1 MVSRREARLALRQQL
16 RKGGLE
22 SPDFES
28 ACLLEHVLGAS
39 CRLMT
44 RQQLEEPLTGE
55 QAAALHALTRRRLA
69 GEPLQYLLGEWEFY
83 GLPFRVGP
91 GVLIPRQD
99 TEALCE
105 AALAFLRGKPSP
117 RVLDLCAGSGAI
129 GLSLAKLCPQAKVTL
144 ADVSAD
150 ACAVMGKNRRRLG
163 VEAEIVQGDLFAPTA
178 GRRFDLIACNP
189 PYIRAGELDSLQA
202 EVQREPRLA
211 LDGGADG
218 LDVYRRIAA
227 TYKDHLADGGA
238 LFLEIGWDEAEAVR
252 ALFGG
257 GRVLRDLNGRDRVIE
272 IRE

>member
-1 MVSRREARLALRQQL
+1 MLAIAWRAQAARRLEAAGSPDPMADARLLSWGDSLRELAPEEVERLEALL
-16 RKGGLE
+16 
-22 SPDFES
+22 
-28 ACLLEHVLGAS
+28 A
-39 CRLMT
+39 
-44 RQQLEEPLTGE
+44 
-55 QAAALHALTRRRLA
+55 RRLA
-69 GEPLQYLLGEWEFY
+69 GEPVQYVLGSAWFMGLEFY
-83 GLPFRVGP
+83 VDAR
-91 GVLIPRQD
+91 VLIPRQD

-105 AALAFLRGKPSP
+105 AALTFLRGRPAP
-117 RVLDLCAGSGAI
+117 RALDLCAGSGAI

-150 ACAVMGKNRRRLG
+150 ACAVMDKNRRHLG
-163 VEAEIVQGDLFAPTA
+163 VEAEIVEGDLFAPLA

-202 EVQREPRLA
+202 EVQKEPRLA

-227 TYKDHLADGGA
+227 TYKDHLADGGV

>member
-1 MVSRREARLALRQQL
+1 MLAIAWRAQAARRLEAAGSPDPMADARLLSWGDSLREL
-16 RKGGLE
+16 APEEVARLE
-22 SPDFES
+22 
-28 ACLLEHVLGAS
+28 ALLE
-39 CRLMT
+39 
-44 RQQLEEPLTGE
+44 
-55 QAAALHALTRRRLA
+55 RRLA
-69 GEPLQYLLGEWEFY
+69 GEPVQYVLGSAWFMGLEFY
-83 GLPFRVGP
+83 VDAR
-91 GVLIPRQD
+91 VLIPRQD

-129 GLSLAKLCPQAKVTL
+129 GLSLAKLYPQAKVTL

-150 ACAVMGKNRRRLG
+150 ACAVMDKNRRRLG
-163 VEAEIVQGDLFAPTA
+163 AEAEIVEGDLFAPLA
-178 GRRFDLIACNP
+178 GRKFDFIACNP

-227 TYKDHLADGGA
+227 TYKDHLAAGGA

>member
-1 MVSRREARLALRQQL
+1 MLAITWRAQAARRLEAAGSPDPMADARLLSWGDSLRELAPEEVERLEALL
-16 RKGGLE
+16 
-22 SPDFES
+22 
-28 ACLLEHVLGAS
+28 A
-39 CRLMT
+39 
-44 RQQLEEPLTGE
+44 
-55 QAAALHALTRRRLA
+55 RRLA
-69 GEPLQYLLGEWEFY
+69 GEPVQYVLGSAWFMGLEFY
-83 GLPFRVGP
+83 VDAR
-91 GVLIPRQD
+91 VLIPRQD

-150 ACAVMGKNRRRLG
+150 ACAVMDKNRRRLG
-163 VEAEIVQGDLFAPTA
+163 AEAEIVEGDLFAPLA

-227 TYKDHLADGGA
+227 TYKDHLAAGGA

-257 GRVLRDLNGRDRVIE
+257 GRVLRDLSGRDRVIE

>member
-1 MVSRREARLALRQQL
+1 MLAIAWRAQAARRLEAAGSPDPMADARLLSWGDSLRELAPEEVERLEALL
-16 RKGGLE
+16 K
-22 SPDFES
+22 
-28 ACLLEHVLGAS
+28 
-39 CRLMT
+39 
-44 RQQLEEPLTGE
+44 
-55 QAAALHALTRRRLA
+55 RRLA
-69 GEPLQYLLGEWEFY
+69 GEPVQYVLGSAWFMGLEFY
-83 GLPFRVGP
+83 VDAR
-91 GVLIPRQD
+91 VLIPRQD

-129 GLSLAKLCPQAKVTL
+129 GLSLAKLYPQAKVTL

-150 ACAVMGKNRRRLG
+150 ACAVMDKNRRRLG
-163 VEAEIVQGDLFAPTA
+163 AEAEIVEGDLFAPLA

-202 EVQREPRLA
+202 EVQKEPRLA

-227 TYKDHLADGGA
+227 TYKDHLSAGGA